1 MDQAT
6 WNGSTTRPAT
16 LSSPTSSRPSVL
28 CTSNSSTKKMSP
40 LARMATTSTLS
51 PVAKSQ
57 NQESPSPSLS
67 QNRRTVCSVP
77 KSTSLPNNITSSPPP
92 RAIRDSLCATRPTL
106 TARNVTLQ
114 PRVSTMLFT
123 DGRMLPRLDKDHR
136 RRARDMAVVAV
147 QMRTR
152 SGTVAVVFRP

>member
-28 CTSNSSTKKMSP
+28 CTSNSSTKKTSP
-40 LARMATTSTLS
+40 LARRATMPILS

-57 NQESPSPSLS
+57 NQESPSPSSS
-67 QNRRTVCSVP
+67 QNPRTVCSVP
-77 KSTSLPNNITSSPPP
+77 RSTSPPNNITNSPPP
-92 RAIRDSLCATRPTL
+92 RPTRDSLCATRPTL
-106 TARNVTLQ
+106 TARNVMLQ
-114 PRVSTMLFT
+114 PRVSTMPFT
-123 DGRMLPRLDKDHR
+123 DERMLPQLDNDHR

-152 SGTVAVVFRP
+152 SGTVDVVFRP